1 MMVAGSTN
9 WASWNPRVEDEKA
22 KRDRPQPVEGRP
34 SLIDLP
40 DESSLKVPK
49 NGDVIVQEIY
59 RPVTLTDF
67 GERVVGESIK
77 STSSPG
83 KPQVLTRNI
92 SEVEGF
98 PKTSPDN
105 NGQTSMPLAH
115 SGTSKEVPST
125 HSHSQLEAATVSPEV
140 SVLHDTSLHL
150 GQSSDHDSG
159 IRNYSI
165 GGPFS
170 LLDEDIPHFTTHSPP
185 RPYSPESIVP
195 QYPSGIRDRMAALRL
210 EGNSGAKENDDS
222 EPLIDL

>member
-9 WASWNPRVEDEKA
+9 WASWNPRVEDAKA

-40 DESSLKVPK
+40 DESSSKVPK
-49 NGDVIVQEIY
+49 DGDVIVQEIY

-77 STSSPG
+77 STSSPD
-83 KPQVLTRNI
+83 KPQVLIRNI

-105 NGQTSMPLAH
+105 NGQTSIPLAH
-115 SGTSKEVPST
+115 SETSKEPPT
-125 HSHSQLEAATVSPEV
+125 HSHSQLEAVTVSPEV
-140 SVLHDTSLHL
+140 SVLHGTSLHYSQ
-150 GQSSDHDSG
+150 GSDHNSG
-159 IRNYSI
+159 IENYSI

-170 LLDEDIPHFTTHSPP
+170 LLDEDIPHFTTHYPP

-210 EGNSGAKENDDS
+210 EGNSGAKEKDDS